1 MSRSGS
7 PRSCAG
13 SARSRCRQPTAGGFT
28 LIEVVVAIGL
38 VGLLVAAV
46 LPAVVLG
53 IRSNAIATTNTQAR
67 GLAQAE
73 MERMRNLPFHIAR
86 NAGEFVDVLDYYFPN
101 TSAAPS
107 ITCRDGDRW
116 RIPTATWKGYVTST
130 ASTARCAW
138 EPETGPFYRQVRQEG
153 RFTVVTATQFLT
165 NATPPTVVTPA
176 AGYRNTGSNLMAGQD
191 SPPALQV
198 AARVTVFAND
208 LGTRQ
213 PVTSA
218 TQIGRRDLSVTR
230 VASSVD
236 VTALEI
242 GTTTED
248 GLPLTLAVGS
258 VDLAAEVT
266 TTSEARAT
274 LAAALT
280 GLGTG
285 QQAGGAQLSAEAPS
299 DGSAAGT
306 SSPGGSLDPLQGCEL
321 ACWGNTSQS
330 GATLS
335 TADGL
340 PNVGSPSAPAT
351 TTLGNGTE
359 NGLGIGQGKDVTYLP
374 NLRLVDQLVRL
385 EKGPGVKAGVST
397 SCTPDETGSTVR
409 ARAGGWLSTTDPGPT
424 NNGVVQAC
432 GAARADTLSLFPTE
446 FASGGVLQVRL
457 ENSRAF
463 CTVSGPTHTPTATAS
478 YRAVVEHWNGSGY
491 SPVAVIRSG
500 AALAGDPPVPTS
512 LAGLDLT
519 SYSLGAG
526 NGTLADYVASW
537 SSVGPADL
545 VQSATGNRAR
555 VSIPGIVRINSVPLR
570 PAMPLPATSPSP
582 SPSSSPDG
590 DTTPNGTDVEPVV
603 TEPSLS
609 PSPSP
614 SPTPASPVA
623 TDPLSTLTLSLG
635 ALSCSAEDLR

>member
-1 MSRSGS
+1 MFRSGS
-7 PRSCAG
+7 RRRTRPEDD
-13 SARSRCRQPTAGGFT
+13 GFS

-53 IRSNAIATTNTQAR
+53 IRSNAVATTNTQAR

-101 TSAAPS
+101 TTAAPS

-130 ASTARCAW
+130 AATARCAW
-138 EPETGPFYRQVRQEG
+138 EPPAGPFYRQVRQEG

-176 AGYRNTGSNLMAGQD
+176 AGYRNVGSVTAGQD

-258 VDLAAEVT
+258 VDLGAEVT

-285 QQAGGAQLSAEAPS
+285 QQAGGAQLSAVAPS

-330 GATLS
+330 GASLS

-340 PNVGSPSAPAT
+340 PNVGSPSAPVT

-374 NLRLVDQLVRL
+374 DLRLLDQLVRL

-409 ARAGGWLSTTDPGPT
+409 ARAGGWLTTTDPGPT

-500 AALAGDPPVPTS
+500 AALTGDPPVPTS

-570 PAMPLPATSPSP
+570 PAVPLRAASPSP

-590 DTTPNGTDVEPVV
+590 DTTPSGTDVEPVA

-614 SPTPASPVA
+614 GPTPSSPVA